1 MLNISLVHADQVVL
15 PMESLEIYF
24 RDGGTTI
31 IRAAFAHSYF
41 IHPDAVRAR
50 TPYYPDRARVS
61 REHYPGL
68 GRAAVAVC
76 PAAGRQVVLD
86 HNQRAQMAWQR
97 YTGFLA
103 RGSGYGLRHICG
115 HPWHPDSFTAGWN
128 FCYMPYWAGMLTEDQ
143 HPHPDLQD
151 AIRQASWELYFRDNP
166 VCQPPDFVQNPGLDL
181 HAILGGQPILVMVPG
196 ATAGVA
202 HPETSASNPTISGSE
217 LFAVVQAIRSE
228 MHQSW
233 VNIRK
238 ALMSLQGKEHQP
250 FGTANVE
257 TSAKAC
263 LRRILRETGLTP
275 EGLELLLD
283 QNGICH

>member
-1 MLNISLVHADQVVL
+1 MLNISLVHAGQVVP
-15 PMESLEIYF
+15 PMESLETYF
-24 RDGGTTI
+24 HDGGTSI

-41 IHPDAVRAR
+41 VHPDAVRAQ

-61 REHYPGL
+61 RVHYPGISR
-68 GRAAVAVC
+68 GESTVWRVD
-76 PAAGRQVVLD
+76 GRQVVLD
-86 HNQRAQMAWQR
+86 NNTRAQMAWR
-97 YTGFLA
+97 AYTGFLA
-103 RGSGYGLRHICG
+103 RGSGYGLRHIWG
-115 HPWHPDSFTAGWN
+115 RSWNPDAFTAGWN

-143 HPHPDLQD
+143 HPHEDLQN

-166 VCQPPDFVQNPGLDL
+166 VCQPPDFVQNPGRDL
-181 HAILGGQPILVMVPG
+181 HAILGDQPILVMVPG
-196 ATAGVA
+196 ATAGVV
-202 HPETSASNPTISGSE
+202 HPETSDSNPTISGSE

-238 ALMSLQGKEHQP
+238 ALMSRQGKEHQP

-257 TSAKAC
+257 TNAKAC

-275 EGLELLLD
+275 EGLGSLLD
-283 QNGICH
+283 QNGR